1 MEVAAKVVHVKLI
14 LIRQTRCTTALEV
27 VDQRFVFLVRQQIS
41 RQLAVVA
48 VVVMVAH
55 QLVVVAVDLRESR
68 VVQVPTAEA
77 VVLSRQGE
85 RKGTQGEIMAP
96 PERHFSVDVAMT
108 RAAAAAAAGLVV
120 VAAETTLVVEVALVM
135 FRY

>member
-1 MEVAAKVVHVKLI
+1 
-14 LIRQTRCTTALEV
+14 
-27 VDQRFVFLVRQQIS
+27 
-41 RQLAVVA
+41 
-48 VVVMVAH
+48 MVAH
-55 QLVVVAVDLRESR
+55 QLVVAAVDLRESR

-85 RKGTQGEIMAP
+85 RKGTPSDRMAP
-96 PERHFSVDVAMT
+96 PARHFSVDVAMT

-120 VAAETTLVVEVALVM
+120 AAAETTPVVEVVLVM